1 MSHLG
6 VVGRCHLVL
15 TVFHTHIA
23 YAFLSLLTSSL
34 FHVAFLCDKS
44 STSVCIHFDRV
55 VLTCSYFDVSSERG
69 RSSIFLLFIGIS
81 NPGSIKIER
90 GMKNYFWS
98 LVLRFFGLMGSSL
111 VPGEGPR

>member
-6 VVGRCHLVL
+6 VVGRRVIFELTLFVTHLAFVFLTNLVFVL
-15 TVFHTHIA
+15 QFSYVCFC
-23 YAFLSLLTSSL
+23 LNLLW
-34 FHVAFLCDKS
+34 F
-44 STSVCIHFDRV
+44 
-55 VLTCSYFDVSSERG
+55 
-69 RSSIFLLFIGIS
+69 FIGIL

-111 VPGEGPR
+111 VPGEGLR

>member
-6 VVGRCHLVL
+6 VIGRCHLVF

-23 YAFLSLLTSSL
+23 YAFLILLTSSL

-55 VLTCSYFDVSSERG
+55 VLTCSYFDVSSGRG
-69 RSSIFLLFIGIS
+69 RSSSYL
-81 NPGSIKIER
+81 
-90 GMKNYFWS
+90 
-98 LVLRFFGLMGSSL
+98 
-111 VPGEGPR
+111 